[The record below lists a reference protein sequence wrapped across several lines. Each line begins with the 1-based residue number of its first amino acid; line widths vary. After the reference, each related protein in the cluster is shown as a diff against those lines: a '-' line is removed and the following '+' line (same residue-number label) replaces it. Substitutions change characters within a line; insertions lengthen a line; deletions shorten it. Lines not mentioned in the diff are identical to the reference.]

1 MVKIRNV
8 ALSYPDRIFS
18 LENFQI
24 LVPVEIWKFFK
35 FFRYPINHTD
45 NMKPMAGPSREE
57 EDGYAVYLFS
67 TSYPAIIFITL
78 TVRPQEVG
86 ELDEFP
92 VALFKADRA

>member
-45 NMKPMAGPSREE
+45 NMKPMAGPILNFPI
-57 EDGYAVYLFS
+57 DFS
-67 TSYPAIIFITL
+67 YKKFGFQDTRSNT
-78 TVRPQEVG
+78 Q
-86 ELDEFP
+86 LD
-92 VALFKADRA
+92 

>member
-1 MVKIRNV
+1 MVMIGNV

-45 NMKPMAGPSREE
+45 NMKPMAGPVLNFAI
-57 EDGYAVYLFS
+57 DFS
-67 TSYPAIIFITL
+67 YKKKFGFQDTRSNRLSNAQL
-78 TVRPQEVG
+78 G
-86 ELDEFP
+86 GL
-92 VALFKADRA
+92 

>member
-8 ALSYPDRIFS
+8 ALSYPDRFFS

-45 NMKPMAGPSREE
+45 NMKPMAGPILNFTI
-57 EDGYAVYLFS
+57 DFS
-67 TSYPAIIFITL
+67 YKKKFGFQDARSNRLSNAQL
-78 TVRPQEVG
+78 GR
-86 ELDEFP
+86 L
-92 VALFKADRA
+92 

>member
-35 FFRYPINHTD
+35 FSLGPKSENFLGRKSYLGMEGKFRI
-45 NMKPMAGPSREE
+45 MA
-57 EDGYAVYLFS
+57 
-67 TSYPAIIFITL
+67 IT
-78 TVRPQEVG
+78 
-86 ELDEFP
+86 F
-92 VALFKADRA
+92 

>member
-1 MVKIRNV
+1 
-8 ALSYPDRIFS
+8 
-18 LENFQI
+18 
-24 LVPVEIWKFFK
+24 
-35 FFRYPINHTD
+35 
-45 NMKPMAGPSREE
+45 MKPMAGPSREE
-57 EDGYAVYLFS
+57 EDGSQSGYAVYLFS

>member
-45 NMKPMAGPSREE
+45 NMKPMAGPILNMGPGAR
-57 EDGYAVYLFS
+57 AVHFS
-67 TSYPAIIFITL
+67 
-78 TVRPQEVG
+78 
-86 ELDEFP
+86 P
-92 VALFKADRA
+92 VFFSGGGGFEKKI